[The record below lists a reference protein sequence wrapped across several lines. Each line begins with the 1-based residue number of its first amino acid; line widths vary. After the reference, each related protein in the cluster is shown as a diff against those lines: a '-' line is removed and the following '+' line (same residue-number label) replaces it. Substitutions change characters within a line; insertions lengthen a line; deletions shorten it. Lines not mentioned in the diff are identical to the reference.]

1 MPESASLAKS
11 SCNTSEFFMYWTFAA
26 PSLNVATVRLL
37 SYVVFPDNR
46 DLRTASVVTFR
57 TNLGRLVSWDC

>member
-1 MPESASLAKS
+1 
-11 SCNTSEFFMYWTFAA
+11 MYWTFAA